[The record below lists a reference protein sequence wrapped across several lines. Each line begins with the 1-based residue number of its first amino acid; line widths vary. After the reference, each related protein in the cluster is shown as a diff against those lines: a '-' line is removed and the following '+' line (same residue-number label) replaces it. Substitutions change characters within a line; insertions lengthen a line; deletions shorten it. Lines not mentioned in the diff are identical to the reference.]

1 MHFVL
6 DCSVAISW
14 CLVDENNTYANR
26 ILALMSQSV
35 AYVPGIW
42 SLEVANT
49 LLVAERR
56 SRITQEQSEL
66 AISLLQSLMI
76 QVDKATERQALAS
89 TLKLGRQQNLAA
101 YDSAYLELALRLELP
116 LATLDVR
123 LAEAAV
129 RCGVDVM

>member
-1 MHFVL
+1 
-6 DCSVAISW
+6 
-14 CLVDENNTYANR
+14 
-26 ILALMSQSV
+26 MSQSV

-56 SRITQEQSEL
+56 SRVTQEQSEL